1 VAESKALLR
10 KRRRTAFFAYAM
22 LAPDVMGL
30 LVFMFLPII
39 MAFIVSLNSWD
50 VLSPMR
56 FIGFANYRTLIADSD
71 WWRSLRTTVGYALM
85 YVMMVFWFSLFL
97 AVFINSLKRWQEL
110 FRTLNFIPFS
120 ISTVVA
126 GMAWLFLLNDRTG
139 YVNAALRGLGLPT
152 GLFLGSTSQ
161 ALPSIAVMTA
171 WMNVGYYTIIFL
183 AAIKDIPSSYFEAA
197 RIDGAG
203 SFRMFWYIT
212 FPLLKNVSA
221 FVLIITS
228 IASFQVF
235 DQIKIMTNGG
245 PASATSVTVFYIFKQ
260 SFEFMK
266 FGYASALAFIL
277 FLIIFAISMAQLR
290 LTRAGQESD

>member
-10 KRRRTAFFAYAM
+10 KRRRTALFAYAM
-22 LAPDVMGL
+22 LAPDVLGL
-30 LVFMFLPII
+30 LVFIFLPII

-50 VLSPMR
+50 ALSPMR
-56 FIGFANYRTLIADSD
+56 FTGLANYRTLIADSD
-71 WWRSLRTTVGYALM
+71 WWRSLRITAGYALM
-85 YVMMVFWFSLFL
+85 YVMMVFWISLLL
-97 AVFINSLKRWQEL
+97 AVFINSLKRLQEL

-139 YVNAALRGLGLPT
+139 YVNAALRSLGLPT
-152 GLFLGSTSQ
+152 GLFLASVTQ

-171 WMNVGYYTIIFL
+171 WMNIGYYTIIFL

-203 SFRMFWYIT
+203 SFRMFCSIT

-221 FVLIITS
+221 FVLVITT

-277 FLIIFAISMAQLR
+277 FLIIFVISLVQLR
-290 LTRAGQESD
+290 LTRAGQGSD